1 MGLRDLLN
9 KVPTPLKQAVKER
22 LYPELLPEGELA
34 PEWHLQ
40 SYDDTWHRMRGD
52 RWSLLVF
59 YPGDDT
65 PGCTL
70 QLQEL
75 AAHYPTLQELGT
87 QVYGVNPAEAESH
100 RAFAE
105 KLSLP
110 FPLLIDRGAGVCRQF
125 SATLPIPY
133 GIKTIRTVYLVNPDR
148 KIRMANR
155 GAPPVEAIIRSIQAL
170 KATKAGM

>member
-1 MGLRDLLN
+1 MGLRDLVN

-22 LYPELLPEGELA
+22 IYPELLAEGELA

-40 SYDDTWHRMRGD
+40 SYDGSWHRMRGD
-52 RWSLLVF
+52 RWSVLVF
-59 YPGDDT
+59 YPSDDT

-75 AAHYPTLQELGT
+75 AQHYDELQALGAE
-87 QVYGVNPAEAESH
+87 VFGVNPAEADSH

-110 FPLLIDRGAGVCRQF
+110 FPLLTDRGAGVCRQF
-125 SATLPIPY
+125 NATLPIPY
-133 GIKTIRTVYLVNPDR
+133 GIKTIRTVYLVNPER

-155 GAPPVEAIIRSIQAL
+155 GAPPAEAIIRSIQAL